1 MSVKL
6 SCLPQSKAL
15 LSLYDDISEVG
26 GFDRIIT
33 PVSRSIDLLNDTL
46 YNKCVDKLTGGDNLE
61 SLLNDIMNMPI
72 RTNTGAES
80 FINTKDIEFRFEP
93 EPYKH
98 PAYLDR
104 SYMISIDVT
113 QLP

>member
-1 MSVKL
+1 MTMIEGEVMNQNIEQVSHPREVINKD
-6 SCLPQSKAL
+6 
-15 LSLYDDISEVG
+15 LYEKCM
-26 GFDRIIT
+26 DR
-33 PVSRSIDLLNDTL
+33 
-46 YNKCVDKLTGGDNLE
+46 LTGRDNLE
-61 SLLNDIMNMPI
+61 SLLNDIMNMPV

>member
-1 MSVKL
+1 MQNIESINHPRDAINKE
-6 SCLPQSKAL
+6 
-15 LSLYDDISEVG
+15 LYDKCM
-26 GFDRIIT
+26 DRLAG
-33 PVSRSIDLLNDTL
+33 R
-46 YNKCVDKLTGGDNLE
+46 DNME

-72 RTNTGAES
+72 RTNTGAEF

>member
-1 MSVKL
+1 MIGSSRV
-6 SCLPQSKAL
+6 SQMIVIEDEAMNQNIEQVSHPRDAISKE
-15 LSLYDDISEVG
+15 LYDKCM
-26 GFDRIIT
+26 DRLT
-33 PVSRSIDLLNDTL
+33 GA
-46 YNKCVDKLTGGDNLE
+46 DKLAALID
-61 SLLNDIMNMPI
+61 DIMNMPI
-72 RTNTGAES
+72 NTNTGSTSTNS

>member
-1 MSVKL
+1 MQNIELVNH
-6 SCLPQSKAL
+6 PREVISKE
-15 LSLYDDISEVG
+15 LYDKCM
-26 GFDRIIT
+26 DRLT
-33 PVSRSIDLLNDTL
+33 SR
-46 YNKCVDKLTGGDNLE
+46 DNME
-61 SLLNDIMNMPI
+61 SLLNDIINMPVI
-72 RTNTGAES
+72 TNTGAES
-80 FINTKDIEFRFEP
+80 FINTKDVEFRFEP

>member
-1 MSVKL
+1 MQNIESINHPREVI
-6 SCLPQSKAL
+6 SKE
-15 LSLYDDISEVG
+15 LYDKCM
-26 GFDRIIT
+26 DR
-33 PVSRSIDLLNDTL
+33 
-46 YNKCVDKLTGGDNLE
+46 LTGRDNME
-61 SLLNDIMNMPI
+61 SLLNNIMNMPI

>member
-1 MSVKL
+1 MSQNIE
-6 SCLPQSKAL
+6 PINNPRDAISKE
-15 LSLYDDISEVG
+15 LYD
-26 GFDRIIT
+26 
-33 PVSRSIDLLNDTL
+33 
-46 YNKCVDKLTGGDNLE
+46 KCMNRLTGRDNME

-72 RTNTGAES
+72 RTNTGAEF
-80 FINTKDIEFRFEP
+80 FINTKDIEFGFEP

-98 PAYLDR
+98 PAHLDR

>member
-1 MSVKL
+1 MNQKIEQVSHPRDAINKD
-6 SCLPQSKAL
+6 
-15 LSLYDDISEVG
+15 LYEKCM
-26 GFDRIIT
+26 DR
-33 PVSRSIDLLNDTL
+33 
-46 YNKCVDKLTGGDNLE
+46 LTGRDNKE

-80 FINTKDIEFRFEP
+80 LINTKDVEFYFEP
-93 EPYKH
+93 EPYRY

-104 SYMISIDVT
+104 SYVIDIDVT

>member
-1 MSVKL
+1 MTQNIEQVSH
-6 SCLPQSKAL
+6 PRDAISKE
-15 LSLYDDISEVG
+15 LYDKCM
-26 GFDRIIT
+26 DR
-33 PVSRSIDLLNDTL
+33 
-46 YNKCVDKLTGGDNLE
+46 LTGGDNLE

-104 SYMISIDVT
+104 YYMISIDVT

>member
-1 MSVKL
+1 MSQNIEPINNPRDATNKE
-6 SCLPQSKAL
+6 
-15 LSLYDDISEVG
+15 LYDKCM
-26 GFDRIIT
+26 DRLAG
-33 PVSRSIDLLNDTL
+33 R
-46 YNKCVDKLTGGDNLE
+46 DNME
-61 SLLNDIMNMPI
+61 SLLNDIINMPVI
-72 RTNTGAES
+72 TNTGTES
-80 FINTKDIEFRFEP
+80 FINPKDIEFRFEP

>member
-1 MSVKL
+1 MNQNIEQVSHPREAVNKD
-6 SCLPQSKAL
+6 
-15 LSLYDDISEVG
+15 LYEKCM
-26 GFDRIIT
+26 DR
-33 PVSRSIDLLNDTL
+33 
-46 YNKCVDKLTGGDNLE
+46 LTGWDNLE
-61 SLLNDIMNMPI
+61 SLLNDIMNMPT
-72 RTNTGAES
+72 RTSTGAET

-93 EPYKH
+93 EPYKY